1 LKTDTLSFLK
11 TCNSFSDQ
19 KIAYMKGVIEDP
31 WVKIISALNIKAKI
45 KTGKSQNFFLS
56 SMNLKKSLR
65 NSIFKP
71 RL

>member
-1 LKTDTLSFLK
+1 
-11 TCNSFSDQ
+11 
-19 KIAYMKGVIEDP
+19 MKGVIEDP